1 MLRDKYGGN
10 LCMNTCISVVDRTWI
25 SLLLTDKDA
34 PSSVRNSA
42 GGCYLRKLKSEVD
55 SVGGSYR
62 QHLILIDWF
71 VHLPKGADI
80 LHQSSNSNVNL
91 RTFNETINMG
101 YLPINDNQNS
111 LKEIGIVLLIW
122 I

>member
-10 LCMNTCISVVDRTWI
+10 LFVNTCISVVDRTWI

-62 QHLILIDWF
+62 QHFSLIGLSIYPRGQISCIS
-71 VHLPKGADI
+71 HQI
-80 LHQSSNSNVNL
+80 LMSILGPLMKQLTWV
-91 RTFNETINMG
+91 I
-101 YLPINDNQNS
+101 YQ
-111 LKEIGIVLLIW
+111 
-122 I
+122 

>member
-62 QHLILIDWF
+62 QHFSLIGLSIY
-71 VHLPKGADI
+71 PRGQISCISRQI
-80 LHQSSNSNVNL
+80 LMS
-91 RTFNETINMG
+91 I
-101 YLPINDNQNS
+101 
-111 LKEIGIVLLIW
+111 
-122 I
+122 

>member
-55 SVGGSYR
+55 SVGGYTSHWLVCPFTQGGRYPASV
-62 QHLILIDWF
+62 IKF
-71 VHLPKGADI
+71 
-80 LHQSSNSNVNL
+80 
-91 RTFNETINMG
+91 
-101 YLPINDNQNS
+101 
-111 LKEIGIVLLIW
+111 
-122 I
+122 